1 MKEKKR
7 ERERKE
13 TKDRKI
19 TVLPKNSKKADFVR
33 ARVMD
38 IVIGL
43 SIMVNFT

>member
-19 TVLPKNSKKADFVR
+19 TVLPKNSIKADFVR

-43 SIMVNFT
+43 SIMINFT